1 MLLEDEE
8 KMKTAIKEAVR
19 EGIRESVT
27 PELAEQF
34 WGAGLDMLQKQATEH
49 AGRFVIG
56 GIMGLTKKLA
66 LFLLLGS
73 MIYAIG
79 GWSALANLF
88 KVLFHQGGS

>member
-8 KMKTAIKEAVR
+8 KMKAAIKEAVR
-19 EGIRESVT
+19 EGIQESVT
-27 PELAEQF
+27 LELAEQF
-34 WGAGLDMLQKQATEH
+34 WGAGLGMLQKQATEH

-56 GIMGLTKKLA
+56 GLMGLVKKLA